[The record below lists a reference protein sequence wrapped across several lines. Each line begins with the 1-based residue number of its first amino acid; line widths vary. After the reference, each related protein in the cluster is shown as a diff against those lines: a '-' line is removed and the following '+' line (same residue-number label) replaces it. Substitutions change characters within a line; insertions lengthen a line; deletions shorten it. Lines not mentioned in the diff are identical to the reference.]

1 MPGAVT
7 TDPLGINNRG
17 QVVGAHVDPDGVIHG
32 FLWARTASPRST
44 RLAQSARHHDIND
57 RGEIVGSAFEAG
69 DVVRAFLLR
78 DGVYTTFEV
87 PGAPFTFL
95 EDINERGQIAGTT
108 YTDNVTL
115 SGARGFLL
123 AKASTAP

>member
-1 MPGAVT
+1 
-7 TDPLGINNRG
+7 L
-17 QVVGAHVDPDGVIHG
+17 
-32 FLWARTASPRST
+32 
-44 RLAQSARHHDIND
+44 
-57 RGEIVGSAFEAG
+57 EAA

-123 AKASTAP
+123 AQGIDGPLTRIDFPGAPRTEVHGLNNRGQVVGIYENPDAPPDGQPIPMQMPMMKMSGGDG